1 MYRGIDK
8 SETERKRLQ
17 VRARIV
23 ALDEQ
28 GVPPS
33 EIAQKVGCSKSTVSK
48 RITRLVF
55 HVLKHLF

>member
-48 RITRLVF
+48 WITRLVF
-55 HVLKHLF
+55 HVFKHLF

>member
-8 SETERKRLQ
+8 SETERKRFQ

-33 EIAQKVGCSKSTVSK
+33 EMAQKVGCSKSTVSK
-48 RITRLVF
+48 WITREF
-55 HVLKHLF
+55 FTC

>member
-8 SETERKRLQ
+8 SETERKRL
-17 VRARIV
+17 RARIV

-33 EIAQKVGCSKSTVSK
+33 EMAQKVGCSKSTVSK
-48 RITRLVF
+48 WITRLVF